1 MITAATQMFFTSV
14 LDAKLATFQAT
25 DLSNT
30 GEEGAGIGGGGGAVA
45 TPAQEQ
51 ALGGVH
57 EAN

>member
-30 GEEGAGIGGGGGAVA
+30 GEEGAGIGGGGG
-45 TPAQEQ
+45 
-51 ALGGVH
+51 GGLSQLPLKSRPLV
-57 EAN
+57 EFTR